1 MSGGTVLA
9 GATAGLTKVSFAVC
23 HQATTPDGAKLTK
36 RVGSF
41 PSEALREL
49 EQGSAAFAID
59 SVAY

>member
-1 MSGGTVLA
+1 VDLP
-9 GATAGLTKVSFAVC
+9 TKVSFAVC
-23 HQATTPDGAKLTK
+23 HQVTTLDGAKLTK